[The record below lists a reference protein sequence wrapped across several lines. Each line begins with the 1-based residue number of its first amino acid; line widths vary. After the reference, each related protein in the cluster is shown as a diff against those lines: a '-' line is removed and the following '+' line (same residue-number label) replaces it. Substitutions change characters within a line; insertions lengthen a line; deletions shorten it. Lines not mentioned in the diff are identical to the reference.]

1 MKKVISNTNIEI
13 LYNLN
18 WRMAKKK
25 YLRLDHINLEVV
37 IIFYKR
43 I

>member
-1 MKKVISNTNIEI
+1 
-13 LYNLN
+13 
-18 WRMAKKK
+18 MAKKK

-37 IIFYKR
+37 KIFIREFKYLYLISNKL